1 MGWRVVRA
9 VTVGW
14 MGLDVVLQIGSMD
27 LGFVSEESDEGVV
40 PNSQRRM
47 MVNHEEFGR
56 HIPKIITT
64 RLFVLSIL
72 MHPWLSTYIYY
83 LPTSQERSHFQTH

>member
-64 RLFVLSIL
+64 RLFVY
-72 MHPWLSTYIYY
+72 PD
-83 LPTSQERSHFQTH
+83 